1 MIVLNS
7 SYNVK
12 KRKIG
17 SEFSSVF
24 QLDFIRRYEG
34 EGKRETEENMVRV
47 ERETQTE
54 IENWVS
60 LRTKREKK
68 RLIRKPDQVG
78 PGLPVLGSLCYV
90 WSCRGW

>member
-34 EGKRETEENMVRV
+34 EGKRETEVNMVRV

-54 IENWVS
+54 IKNWVS
-60 LRTKREKK
+60 LRTKREKR
-68 RLIRKPDQVG
+68 RLIRTPDH
-78 PGLPVLGSLCYV
+78 
-90 WSCRGW
+90 